1 MWRVLVAIAFLAGT
15 AHAQPVSDRIERV
28 IGAARVWSK
37 AKFFHPYLAYKDID
51 WDGAFVRALPKIEAA
66 STTAQ
71 YKAAINEMLAQ
82 LGDPV
87 TRIGDP
93 PAAASAKIGEAVTW
107 PAPTVLMID
116 MAGFVAGGFD
126 SRGFQKKG
134 AEIEKAA
141 AGAKVLVVDLR
152 TSEPAWVSA
161 AAVSYFVGALP
172 AIEEWPVQR
181 VLEHRGWRTQEGATS
196 GGYYSTFITTG
207 ARPGAKPKPTGP
219 AHVVFVADTRSV
231 LPVEAIALQATGRA
245 TIVATGALDPAGTVD
260 IAEVALPGDLTATVR
275 LGESLWGPPVA
286 DVIAKDPR
294 PRALELAKTL
304 APRPRTPKRV
314 DLPPLRVRDE
324 ADYAS
329 TSYPSRELR
338 ILAAARVW
346 GTLDRFFPYRY
357 LIADWDGAFRELLPR
372 IEAAPD
378 RDTYIKVLRELG
390 VRAGDGHVGVAVAV
404 PDPKLKPRGRLG
416 AQIRLVE
423 GKPTV
428 VRSVD
433 KLLAVGDVIESVD
446 GKPVAKL
453 LAEKR
458 PITSGSTTEA
468 RDQRIANALGFGDDG
483 TQAKLVVRSAK
494 GVREV
499 SVARSAA
506 HMTTLFEPASAPHW
520 KQLPNKIGYVNM
532 MLLTVTEVPQ
542 MLEALRDTRALVLDL
557 RGYPNGTFFT
567 LAPRLNK
574 KRAKYGA
581 QFLKP
586 LVTGADGDERVR
598 FFQEIAEL
606 PAGTPVYQ
614 GRIVVLIDDR
624 AISQAEHTCLFL
636 AEAAGATFVG
646 SPTHGANGDITALR
660 LPGGL
665 RMYFTGQE
673 VRWVD
678 GRQLQKVGVQ
688 PKILVRPTLRGVRAR
703 KDEVLDRAVSAIL
716 SGKS

>member
-1 MWRVLVAIAFLAGT
+1 MWRVLVAVAFLAGT
-15 AHAQPVSDRIERV
+15 AHADPMPDRIDRV
-28 IGAARVWSK
+28 IGAARVWAK

-51 WDGAFVRALPKIEAA
+51 WDAAFVRALPKVEAA
-66 STTAQ
+66 ATVAQ
-71 YKAAINEMLAQ
+71 YKAAVNEMLAQ

-93 PAAASAKIGEAVTW
+93 PAQATAPTGEALAW
-107 PAPTVLMID
+107 PAPGILQID

-126 SRGFQKKG
+126 SRGFQKRG

-141 AGAKVLVVDLR
+141 AAAKVLVVDLR
-152 TSEPAWVSA
+152 TNEPAWVSA
-161 AAVSYFVGALP
+161 AAVSYFVNALP

-207 ARPGAKPKPTGP
+207 AKPGGVAKPAGP
-219 AHVVFVADTRSV
+219 QHVVFVADSRSV

-260 IAEVALPGDLTATVR
+260 VAEVALPGGLTATVR

-294 PRALELAKTL
+294 PRALQLAKTI
-304 APRPRTPKRV
+304 APKRRTPKRV
-314 DLPPLRVRDE
+314 DLPPLRVRDD
-324 ADYAS
+324 ADYAG
-329 TSYPSRELR
+329 TIYPSRELR

-346 GTLDRFFPYRY
+346 ATLDQFFPYRY

-378 RDTYIKVLRELG
+378 RTKYINLLRELG
-390 VRAGDGHVGVAVAV
+390 VRAGDGHIGVAIAT
-404 PDPKLKPRGRLG
+404 PDPKMPLRGRLG

-423 GKPTV
+423 GKPTI

-446 GKPVAKL
+446 GKPVATFM
-453 LAEKR
+453 AEKR
-458 PITSGSTTEA
+458 AITSGSTPEA
-468 RDQRIANALGFGDDG
+468 RDQRIANSLGFGDNG
-483 TQAKLVVRSAK
+483 TFAKLTVRSAK
-494 GVREV
+494 GLRTV

-506 HMTTLFEPASAPHW
+506 HLATLFETADAPHW
-520 KQLPNKIGYVNM
+520 KKLRGNIGYVNM
-532 MLLTVTEVPQ
+532 MLLTTGEVTK
-542 MLEALRDTRALVLDL
+542 MLDELRDTRAIIFDL
-557 RGYPNGTFFT
+557 RGYPNGTLFT

-574 KRAKYGA
+574 KRAKHGA

-586 LVTGADGDERVR
+586 LVTGAAGDERIR
-598 FFQEIAEL
+598 FFQEITEL
-606 PAGTPVYQ
+606 PAGTPIYQ
-614 GRIVVLIDDR
+614 GRVVVLIDDR
-624 AISQAEHTCLFL
+624 AVSQAEHTCLFL

-673 VRWVD
+673 VRWAD

-688 PKILVRPTLRGVRAR
+688 PKILVRPTLRGVRAG
-703 KDEVLDRAVSAIL
+703 KDEVLDRAVSTIL